1 MPTPHASVEA
11 VLVRAGR
18 KLERRPQVLHDAF
31 FKWQTKPL
39 LSTHGEL
46 YFEGKEFEVHLKE
59 KRPGTPAAR
68 GRLSSVA
75 SRADAPDAARIR
87 PTTVSRHNFVLCF
100 KIDDASIRR
109 RREYPRDR
117 SLESSRGSSRAQARS
132 PRR

>member
-11 VLVRAGR
+11 VLVRTGR

-68 GRLSSVA
+68 GRLVRRFERTPPTPRENSSDDGLSA
-75 SRADAPDAARIR
+75 
-87 PTTVSRHNFVLCF
+87 HNFVLCF

-117 SLESSRGSSRAQARS
+117 STRVRRGSSRAQARS